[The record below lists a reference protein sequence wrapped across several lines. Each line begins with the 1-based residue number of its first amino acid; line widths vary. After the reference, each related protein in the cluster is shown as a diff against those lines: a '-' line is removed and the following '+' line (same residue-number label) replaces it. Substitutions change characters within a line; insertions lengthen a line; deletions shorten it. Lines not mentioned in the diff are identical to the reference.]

1 MEHGNTMR
9 TAATTTMNAT
19 SSRSHVVVTI
29 QFEQTHH
36 CLLAPPRQR
45 ADESMLGCLT
55 PGCRASLASP
65 PFWRLHA
72 VRHCCS
78 RSGDRRRQ
86 RCPKPLPACS
96 CCLPVSALQNSWA
109 RYNKQP
115 YSEQAHRARHKR
127 GAGCGTSPAPGK
139 GRPQRGGGKDV
150 TPEGHR
156 GPNPAV
162 LAVCAPGQ
170 GEGCWVTVVLLLT
183 GG

>member
-1 MEHGNTMR
+1 M
-9 TAATTTMNAT
+9 
-19 SSRSHVVVTI
+19 
-29 QFEQTHH
+29 
-36 CLLAPPRQR
+36 
-45 ADESMLGCLT
+45 GCLT

-65 PFWRLHA
+65 PFWRVHA
-72 VRHCCS
+72 VRQCCS

-86 RCPKPLPACS
+86 RCPKPLPACRLAPYLRSAMCQILQAVFENPSLVSRNDLRSLFLSGS
-96 CCLPVSALQNSWA
+96 CCLPGSALQNSWA
-109 RYNKQP
+109 RANKQP
-115 YSEQAHRARHKR
+115 CSEQARRARHKR
-127 GAGCGTSPAPGK
+127 GAVCGTSPTPRE

-170 GEGCWVTVVLLLT
+170 AEGCWVTVVLLPT